1 MQKTARE
8 KLKLSAAWSQ
18 LMLMV
23 SLFLSHRH
31 TIQYQTRR
39 RIWNHSK
46 PPLSVNNHN
55 LTFTSRLLSCGANK
69 FTPQLCI
76 LSLCEMDTLKI
87 DSLGILLVKM
97 DAGLLYLNMSS
108 VYAQTF
114 WLSQQI
120 IFIPFSVSWS
130 KFEYKVTQTLQR
142 FVVSKIE

>member
-1 MQKTARE
+1 
-8 KLKLSAAWSQ
+8 
-18 LMLMV
+18 
-23 SLFLSHRH
+23 
-31 TIQYQTRR
+31 
-39 RIWNHSK
+39 
-46 PPLSVNNHN
+46 
-55 LTFTSRLLSCGANK
+55 
-69 FTPQLCI
+69 
-76 LSLCEMDTLKI
+76 MDTLKI